1 MKLRNF
7 LGEEYTHNTLGATY
21 GKRPKGDCCDMSV
34 SQYFNRSC
42 PQPVGVNV
50 TQNVLSLGRDLAAIQ
65 TYDPGPREG
74 TAILLDLPH
83 RISPLFRTEVYING
97 VLQKETVHYQALE
110 MAQNSAIQFTDT
122 VRLELTDRVQVLYAE
137 AL

>member
-1 MKLRNF
+1 
-7 LGEEYTHNTLGATY
+7 
-21 GKRPKGDCCDMSV
+21 MSV

-50 TQNVLSLGRDLAAIQ
+50 TQNVLSLGQDLAAIQ

-97 VLQKETVHYQALE
+97 VLQKETVHYQILE
-110 MAQNSAIQFTDT
+110 LAQNSAIKFTDA
-122 VRLELTDRVQVLYAE
+122 VDLDINDRVQIFYAE